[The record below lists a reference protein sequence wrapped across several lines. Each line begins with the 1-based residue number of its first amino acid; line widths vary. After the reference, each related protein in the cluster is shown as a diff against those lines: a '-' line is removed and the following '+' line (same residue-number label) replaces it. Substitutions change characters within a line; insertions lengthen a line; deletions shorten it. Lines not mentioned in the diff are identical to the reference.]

1 MPQIGTFTR
10 NEDGFFGRIRTLI
23 LDAELAILPAEGS
36 DAGNAPN
43 HRVLLF
49 GNEVGAAWDRISQ
62 KAGPY
67 LSVSIDDPSLPQ
79 PVRARLFRS
88 GEDDNEWVLHWSR
101 RRQRGEQD

>member
-10 NEDGFFGRIRTLI
+10 NEDGFFPRLRTLI
-23 LDAELAILPAEGS
+23 LDAELAILPAEEW

-49 GNEVGAAWDRISQ
+49 GNEVGAAWDRTGE
-62 KAGPY
+62 KAGAY
-67 LSVSIDDPSLPQ
+67 LSVTIDDPSLPQ

-88 GEDDNEWVLHWSR
+88 GADDDVWVLHWSR
-101 RRQRGEQD
+101 RKQRGEQD